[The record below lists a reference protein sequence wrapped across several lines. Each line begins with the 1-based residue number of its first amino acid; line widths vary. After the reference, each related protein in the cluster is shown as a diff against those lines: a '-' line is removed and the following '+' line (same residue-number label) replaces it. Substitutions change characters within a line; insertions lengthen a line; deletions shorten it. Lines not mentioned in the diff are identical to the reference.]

1 MKKFR
6 VIVNGSEYTVEI
18 EELTEGHSPAPVQN
32 TATPAPKPAA
42 PKPATPKA
50 TQPQAAA
57 DSAPT
62 GGALVAPIP
71 GTVLNIMV
79 SVGDKVTKG
88 QPLLVLEA
96 MKMENEIM
104 ATTDG
109 TVKEIN
115 VTKDASVNAG
125 DTLIVLSS

>member
-18 EELTEGHSPAPVQN
+18 EELAEGNSPA
-32 TATPAPKPAA
+32 TAQATAATAPKPAA
-42 PKPATPKA
+42 PKPATQKS
-50 TQPQAAA
+50 TQPRAAA
-57 DSAPT
+57 APAAT
-62 GGALVAPIP
+62 GGAVIAPIP

-79 SVGDKVTKG
+79 NVGDKVTKG

-104 ATTDG
+104 ATSDG
-109 TVKEIN
+109 TVKEIG

>member
-1 MKKFR
+1 MKKFK
-6 VIVNGSEYTVEI
+6 VIVNGSEYIVEI
-18 EELTEGHSPAPVQN
+18 EELAEENSPLPVQN
-32 TATPAPKPAA
+32 TAAPAPKPAA
-42 PKPATPKA
+42 PKPATPQA
-50 TQPQAAA
+50 TQPQVAN
-57 DSAPT
+57 DSAQT